1 MTHDWSEPVDHL
13 RTADPILAAV
23 IARVGE
29 CRFKPDPSG
38 THFDALVDAIVSQQ
52 LSVKA
57 AATIYKRFLASFAES
72 PPTPAQ
78 ILATPDEDLR
88 ALGLSRQKLT
98 YIKNLAEH
106 VETGLLPIGTIDA
119 LEDQKIT
126 EALVAVKGIG
136 PWTAQMF
143 LMFRLGRLDVLPDL
157 DLGIQKAVG
166 RAYSLAAVATPK
178 QVQTIGAAWKP
189 YCSIASWYLWRSLD
203 LPDVE

>member
-1 MTHDWSEPVDHL
+1 MADDLSQPVLHL
-13 RTADPILAAV
+13 RTADPILATV

-29 CRFKPDPSG
+29 CNFKADPKG

-57 AATIYKRFLASFAES
+57 AGTIYKRFLASFPES
-72 PPTPAQ
+72 PPTPAH
-78 ILATPDEDLR
+78 ILATSDEDLR
-88 ALGLSRQKLT
+88 ALGLSRQKSA

-106 VETGLLPIGTIDA
+106 VETGLLPIKTLHELSDQEIID
-119 LEDQKIT
+119 
-126 EALVAVKGIG
+126 ALVAVKGIG
-136 PWTAQMF
+136 AWTAQMF
-143 LMFRLGRLDVLPDL
+143 LMFRLGRLNVLPVL

-166 RAYSLAAVATPK
+166 RAYGFEGLATPK

-203 LPDVE
+203 LPAV